1 MSYRAII
8 IAGVAVLVCALLAGS
23 TVMAKGNGK
32 GGVTATIEFA
42 NTSGTFTAASATWPA
57 KGDTVSFAVSASVHK
72 ERDLYLLWVAN
83 KCFQDGTI
91 VYAEHHPVTDG
102 LSGPFTLGWRGDG
115 AAECTA
121 YVWMFPDTETPLRG
135 ASMTYSAGP

>member
-8 IAGVAVLVCALLAGS
+8 IAAVAVLVCALLAGS

-42 NTSGTFTAASATWPA
+42 NASGTFTAASATWPA

-72 ERDLYLLWVAN
+72 ERDLYNLWVAN
-83 KCFQDGTI
+83 KCSQNGVP
-91 VYAEHHPVTDG
+91 VYQEYHGVLNG
-102 LSGPFTLGWRGDG
+102 LSGPFTLDWPNGG

-121 YVWMFPDTETPLRG
+121 YVWIFPDPETAVAG
-135 ASMTYSAGP
+135 GSMSYSAGP

>member
-23 TVMAKGNGK
+23 TVTAKGNGR
-32 GGVTATIEFA
+32 VTATITFA
-42 NTSGTFTAASATWPA
+42 NASETFTAASETWPA
-57 KGDTVSFAVSASVHK
+57 AGDTVSFAVSASVHK
-72 ERDLYLLWVAN
+72 ESDLYKLWVAN
-83 KCFQDGTI
+83 RCFQDGTA
-91 VYAEHHPVTDG
+91 VYAEYHPVTSG
-102 LSGPFTLGWRGDG
+102 LSGPFTLGWSDGG

-135 ASMTYSAGP
+135 ALMTYSAGP